1 VKGLGRATDLENRIA
16 RLRNLNPQLKGLGR
30 AADLENYIAYFR
42 NLNPQ
47 LKGLGR
53 AADLESRIAR
63 PSIVLSYSPLGS
75 SSYY

>member
-1 VKGLGRATDLENRIA
+1 MDLENRIA
-16 RLRNLNPQLKGLGR
+16 RL
-30 AADLENYIAYFR
+30 R

-63 PSIVLSYSPLGS
+63 PSIVLSRSPPGS
-75 SSYY
+75 GSYC